1 MESTNSK
8 TFCYEYI
15 TFNLENKKTHKVKLA
30 GTTEEPYFCGKD
42 VCETLGYENES
53 IKTTLFK
60 LVEPE
65 NKKEL
70 KDLGPNDP
78 QKVVDNL
85 ATTFLGINRP
95 LTFNEGKAIYIN
107 EDGLR
112 YLINGSRIHKNK
124 TLFLNQVDKWLLDT
138 CSELVDFFSFIRG
151 YNLAFDLESGW
162 FQDLWYPLTK
172 KQFLNS
178 NHEKDTRYGANF
190 GLKPN
195 HSQPPQMG
203 GLTMVRNRP
212 PIASQSS
219 SKSIH
224 EKDTGYGANVGPNP
238 NHSQP
243 SQMAGLTMVRNH
255 PFIITQNIIE
265 WMGFEGRDISDKQE
279 RFARMLKRN
288 TIPYY
293 EIDCNHPFALEYSCV
308 QREIQT
314 IPKNNL
320 DKKRWICM
328 DPKDFKKTVLRLNTK
343 TADMV
348 RDFYLNLEEAVVA
361 YSEYT
366 LSYMVEKATLE
377 NRVAKSQLATKDEQ
391 LALKEKS
398 EEEMKEKL
406 VRAERKAIRVNK
418 FMRRI
423 VVKEHKLEW
432 IYIAT
437 NDQYARERLFK
448 IGSTTRL
455 SSRIASY
462 NTGRAKGVDTYYYV
476 WAIKCYNSKD
486 VDNHIQKLLSEF
498 KYGKNQDVS
507 KENRSEMYHGIKFT
521 DLKDIVAFI
530 VNNYDES
537 MDYINN
543 FIKTRLNQSM
553 EEEDDIP
560 PPLNYKKLT
569 YQIGEHTETID
580 VENEETESI
589 REALE
594 DILSSLKDQEE
605 RTISREALL
614 TQLLS
619 VTNASKQS
627 LWSQIKEFTGWKNSK
642 TEIDEGSFRYKI
654 VY

>member
-1 MESTNSK
+1 MNNFDK
-8 TFCYEYI
+8 CREYMVVTMDGGKDYNI
-15 TFNLENKKTHKVKLA
+15 KLA

-42 VCETLGYENES
+42 VCETLGYEN
-53 IKTTLFK
+53 IQTALFK
-60 LVEPE
+60 IVEPE

-70 KDLGPNDP
+70 KYLGPNDP
-78 QKVVDNL
+78 QKVHSKL
-85 ATTFLGINRP
+85 ECTFLGINRP

-112 YLINGSRIHKNK
+112 SLINGSRTHKNK

-138 CSELVDFFSFIRG
+138 RSGLVDFFSFIKG

-172 KQFLNS
+172 KQS
-178 NHEKDTRYGANF
+178 SKPIHEKDTRYRANF
-190 GLKPN
+190 GPKPN
-195 HSQPPQMG
+195 HSQPSH
-203 GLTMVRNRP
+203 L
-212 PIASQSS
+212 
-219 SKSIH
+219 
-224 EKDTGYGANVGPNP
+224 
-238 NHSQP
+238 
-243 SQMAGLTMVRNH
+243 AGLTMVRNH

-265 WMGFEGRDISDKQE
+265 WMGFEGRDISDKHLS
-279 RFARMLKRN
+279 FIKVLKRN

-377 NRVAKSQLATKDEQ
+377 NRVAKSQLALKEKSEEELSAQLATKDEQ

-560 PPLNYKKLT
+560 PPLNYKKLP
-569 YQIGEHTETID
+569 
-580 VENEETESI
+580 
-589 REALE
+589 
-594 DILSSLKDQEE
+594 
-605 RTISREALL
+605 
-614 TQLLS
+614 
-619 VTNASKQS
+619 
-627 LWSQIKEFTGWKNSK
+627 
-642 TEIDEGSFRYKI
+642 
-654 VY
+654 

>member
-1 MESTNSK
+1 
-8 TFCYEYI
+8 
-15 TFNLENKKTHKVKLA
+15 
-30 GTTEEPYFCGKD
+30 
-42 VCETLGYENES
+42 
-53 IKTTLFK
+53 
-60 LVEPE
+60 
-65 NKKEL
+65 
-70 KDLGPNDP
+70 
-78 QKVVDNL
+78 
-85 ATTFLGINRP
+85 
-95 LTFNEGKAIYIN
+95 
-107 EDGLR
+107 
-112 YLINGSRIHKNK
+112 
-124 TLFLNQVDKWLLDT
+124 
-138 CSELVDFFSFIRG
+138 
-151 YNLAFDLESGW
+151 
-162 FQDLWYPLTK
+162 
-172 KQFLNS
+172 
-178 NHEKDTRYGANF
+178 
-190 GLKPN
+190 
-195 HSQPPQMG
+195 MG

-212 PIASQSS
+212 PIAS
-219 SKSIH
+219 KPIH
-224 EKDTGYGANVGPNP
+224 EKDTRYGANFGPKP
-238 NHSQP
+238 NHFGP
-243 SQMAGLTMVRNH
+243 SQMAGPEVIRNH
-255 PFIITQNIIE
+255 PFII
-265 WMGFEGRDISDKQE
+265 DISDKQE

-377 NRVAKSQLATKDEQ
+377 NRVAKSQLALKEKSEEELSAQLATKDEQ
-391 LALKEKS
+391 LALKEKLEEELS
-398 EEEMKEKL
+398 AQLALKEKLEEEMKEKL

-530 VNNYDES
+530 VNNYDAS
-537 MDYINN
+537 VDYINN
-543 FIKTRLNQSM
+543 FIKARLNQSM

>member
-1 MESTNSK
+1 MNALINLK
-8 TFCYEYI
+8 DCREYMTI
-15 TFNLENKKTHKVKLA
+15 ALNNKDHRIKLS
-30 GTTEEPYFCGKD
+30 GTIDDPYFCGRN
-42 VCETLGYENES
+42 VCDILGYKNPKDA
-53 IKTTLFK
+53 IQRY
-60 LVEPE
+60 VEKE
-65 NKKEL
+65 DKKNL
-70 KDLGPNDP
+70 K
-78 QKVVDNL
+78 Q
-85 ATTFLGINRP
+85 FQ
-95 LTFNEGKAIYIN
+95 TFNGSDEPNELGGRAHPNSLGSSEPLNYHEGKTVYIN
-107 EDGLR
+107 ESGL
-112 YLINGSRIHKNK
+112 YSLILS
-124 TLFLNQVDKWLLDT
+124 
-138 CSELVDFFSFIRG
+138 
-151 YNLAFDLESGW
+151 
-162 FQDLWYPLTK
+162 
-172 KQFLNS
+172 
-178 NHEKDTRYGANF
+178 
-190 GLKPN
+190 
-195 HSQPPQMG
+195 SQ
-203 GLTMVRNRP
+203 
-212 PIASQSS
+212 A
-219 SKSIH
+219 
-224 EKDTGYGANVGPNP
+224 
-238 NHSQP
+238 
-243 SQMAGLTMVRNH
+243 
-255 PFIITQNIIE
+255 
-265 WMGFEGRDISDKQE
+265 
-279 RFARMLKRN
+279 
-288 TIPYY
+288 
-293 EIDCNHPFALEYSCV
+293 PFAKE
-308 QREIQT
+308 
-314 IPKNNL
+314 
-320 DKKRWICM
+320 
-328 DPKDFKKTVLRLNTK
+328 FKKLVCKIILPSIRKYGSYQIESKLS
-343 TADMV
+343 
-348 RDFYLNLEEAVVA
+348 EA
-361 YSEYT
+361 
-366 LSYMVEKATLE
+366 M
-377 NRVAKSQLATKDEQ
+377 DQ

>member
-1 MESTNSK
+1 MNALINLK
-8 TFCYEYI
+8 DCREYMTI
-15 TFNLENKKTHKVKLA
+15 TLNNKDHRIKLS
-30 GTTEEPYFCGKD
+30 GTIDDPYFCGRN
-42 VCETLGYENES
+42 VCNILGYKDPKDA
-53 IKTTLFK
+53 IQRY
-60 LVEPE
+60 VE
-65 NKKEL
+65 KEDK
-70 KDLGPNDP
+70 KDLK
-78 QKVVDNL
+78 QL
-85 ATTFLGINRP
+85 Q
-95 LTFNEGKAIYIN
+95 TFNGSNEPNELGGAPPPNSLGSLEPLNYHEGKTVYIN
-107 EDGLR
+107 EPGL
-112 YLINGSRIHKNK
+112 YSLILS
-124 TLFLNQVDKWLLDT
+124 
-138 CSELVDFFSFIRG
+138 
-151 YNLAFDLESGW
+151 
-162 FQDLWYPLTK
+162 
-172 KQFLNS
+172 
-178 NHEKDTRYGANF
+178 
-190 GLKPN
+190 
-195 HSQPPQMG
+195 SQ
-203 GLTMVRNRP
+203 
-212 PIASQSS
+212 A
-219 SKSIH
+219 
-224 EKDTGYGANVGPNP
+224 
-238 NHSQP
+238 
-243 SQMAGLTMVRNH
+243 
-255 PFIITQNIIE
+255 
-265 WMGFEGRDISDKQE
+265 
-279 RFARMLKRN
+279 
-288 TIPYY
+288 
-293 EIDCNHPFALEYSCV
+293 PFAKE
-308 QREIQT
+308 
-314 IPKNNL
+314 
-320 DKKRWICM
+320 
-328 DPKDFKKTVLRLNTK
+328 FKKLVCKIILPSIRK
-343 TADMV
+343 
-348 RDFYLNLEEAVVA
+348 YGSYQIE
-361 YSEYT
+361 SK
-366 LSYMVEKATLE
+366 LSKAMD
-377 NRVAKSQLATKDEQ
+377 QLALKEKSEEELSAQ

-507 KENRSEMYHGIKFT
+507 KENRSEMYHGIKFS

>member
-1 MESTNSK
+1 MNN
-8 TFCYEYI
+8 FEYMVVTMDGGKDHHI
-15 TFNLENKKTHKVKLA
+15 KLA

-42 VCETLGYENES
+42 VCETLGYEN
-53 IKTTLFK
+53 IKATLFK

-70 KDLGPNDP
+70 NYLGPNDP
-78 QKVVDNL
+78 QKVVSNL
-85 ATTFLGINRP
+85 DTTFLGINRP

-112 YLINGSRIHKNK
+112 SLISGSRTHKNK

-138 CSELVDFFSFIRG
+138 RSGLVDFFSFIKG

-178 NHEKDTRYGANF
+178 NHEKDTRYGASF
-190 GLKPN
+190 GPKPN
-195 HSQPPQMG
+195 HFGPPQMG
-203 GLTMVRNRP
+203 GPEVVRNRP
-212 PIASQSS
+212 PIALQYS
-219 SKSIH
+219 SKTIN
-224 EKDTGYGANVGPNP
+224 EKDTRYGDNFGPKP
-238 NHSQP
+238 NHFGP
-243 SQMAGLTMVRNH
+243 SHLGGPEVVRNH

-308 QREIQT
+308 QREIQP

-377 NRVAKSQLATKDEQ
+377 NRVAKSQLALKEKSEEELSAQ

-507 KENRSEMYHGIKFT
+507 KENRSEMYHGIKFS
-521 DLKDIVAFI
+521 DVKDIVAFI

-560 PPLNYKKLT
+560 LPLNYKKLT

-580 VENEETESI
+580 HP
-589 REALE
+589 RELERRGQVGTAQALAV
-594 DILSSLKDQEE
+594 Q
-605 RTISREALL
+605 RVVAALRGFAGRRGGRGRSGRDR
-614 TQLLS
+614 LL
-619 VTNASKQS
+619 
-627 LWSQIKEFTGWKNSK
+627 EPH
-642 TEIDEGSFRYKI
+642 
-654 VY
+654 

>member
-1 MESTNSK
+1 MNNFDK
-8 TFCYEYI
+8 CREYMVVTMDGGKDHHI
-15 TFNLENKKTHKVKLA
+15 KLA

-42 VCETLGYENES
+42 VCETLGYEN
-53 IKTTLFK
+53 IQAALFK
-60 LVEPE
+60 IVEPE

-70 KDLGPNDP
+70 KYLGPNDP
-78 QKVVDNL
+78 QKVQSKLDCN
-85 ATTFLGINRP
+85 FLGINRP

-112 YLINGSRIHKNK
+112 SLINGSRTHKNK

-138 CSELVDFFSFIRG
+138 RSGLVDFFSFIKG

-190 GLKPN
+190 G
-195 HSQPPQMG
+195 
-203 GLTMVRNRP
+203 
-212 PIASQSS
+212 
-219 SKSIH
+219 
-224 EKDTGYGANVGPNP
+224 PNP
-238 NHSQP
+238 NHFGP
-243 SQMAGLTMVRNH
+243 PHLGGPEVVRNH

-377 NRVAKSQLATKDEQ
+377 NRVAKSQLALKEKSEEELSAQ

-437 NDQYARERLFK
+437 NDQYSRERLFK

-642 TEIDEGSFRYKI
+642 TEIDDGSFRYKI

>member
-1 MESTNSK
+1 MGN
-8 TFCYEYI
+8 
-15 TFNLENKKTHKVKLA
+15 
-30 GTTEEPYFCGKD
+30 
-42 VCETLGYENES
+42 GYS
-53 IKTTLFK
+53 
-60 LVEPE
+60 
-65 NKKEL
+65 
-70 KDLGPNDP
+70 
-78 QKVVDNL
+78 
-85 ATTFLGINRP
+85 
-95 LTFNEGKAIYIN
+95 
-107 EDGLR
+107 
-112 YLINGSRIHKNK
+112 
-124 TLFLNQVDKWLLDT
+124 
-138 CSELVDFFSFIRG
+138 
-151 YNLAFDLESGW
+151 
-162 FQDLWYPLTK
+162 
-172 KQFLNS
+172 
-178 NHEKDTRYGANF
+178 
-190 GLKPN
+190 
-195 HSQPPQMG
+195 
-203 GLTMVRNRP
+203 
-212 PIASQSS
+212 
-219 SKSIH
+219 
-224 EKDTGYGANVGPNP
+224 
-238 NHSQP
+238 
-243 SQMAGLTMVRNH
+243 
-255 PFIITQNIIE
+255 
-265 WMGFEGRDISDKQE
+265 
-279 RFARMLKRN
+279 
-288 TIPYY
+288 
-293 EIDCNHPFALEYSCV
+293 
-308 QREIQT
+308 
-314 IPKNNL
+314 
-320 DKKRWICM
+320 
-328 DPKDFKKTVLRLNTK
+328 
-343 TADMV
+343 
-348 RDFYLNLEEAVVA
+348 
-361 YSEYT
+361 
-366 LSYMVEKATLE
+366 
-377 NRVAKSQLATKDEQ
+377 
-391 LALKEKS
+391 
-398 EEEMKEKL
+398 
-406 VRAERKAIRVNK
+406 
-418 FMRRI
+418 
-423 VVKEHKLEW
+423 
-432 IYIAT
+432 
-437 NDQYARERLFK
+437 RERLFK

-614 TQLLS
+614 

>member
-1 MESTNSK
+1 MNNFDK
-8 TFCYEYI
+8 CREYMVVTMDGGKDHHI
-15 TFNLENKKTHKVKLA
+15 KLA

-42 VCETLGYENES
+42 VCETLGYEN
-53 IKTTLFK
+53 IKATLFK

-70 KDLGPNDP
+70 NYLGPNDP
-78 QKVVDNL
+78 QKVVSNL
-85 ATTFLGINRP
+85 DTTFLGINRP

-112 YLINGSRIHKNK
+112 SLISGSRTHKNK

-138 CSELVDFFSFIRG
+138 CSGPVDFFSFIKG

-190 GLKPN
+190 GPKPN

-212 PIASQSS
+212 PIAS
-219 SKSIH
+219 KPIH
-224 EKDTGYGANVGPNP
+224 EKDTRYGANFGPKP
-238 NHSQP
+238 NHFGP
-243 SQMAGLTMVRNH
+243 SQMAGPEVIRNH

-308 QREIQT
+308 QREAKQLELSH
-314 IPKNNL
+314 NL

-377 NRVAKSQLATKDEQ
+377 NRVAKSQLALKEKSEEELSAQ

-437 NDQYARERLFK
+437 NDQYPTPSGLGARCPRATGTQEKGYSRL
-448 IGSTTRL
+448 
-455 SSRIASY
+455 
-462 NTGRAKGVDTYYYV
+462 
-476 WAIKCYNSKD
+476 
-486 VDNHIQKLLSEF
+486 
-498 KYGKNQDVS
+498 
-507 KENRSEMYHGIKFT
+507 
-521 DLKDIVAFI
+521 DLPHA
-530 VNNYDES
+530 
-537 MDYINN
+537 
-543 FIKTRLNQSM
+543 
-553 EEEDDIP
+553 
-560 PPLNYKKLT
+560 
-569 YQIGEHTETID
+569 
-580 VENEETESI
+580 
-589 REALE
+589 
-594 DILSSLKDQEE
+594 
-605 RTISREALL
+605 
-614 TQLLS
+614 
-619 VTNASKQS
+619 
-627 LWSQIKEFTGWKNSK
+627 
-642 TEIDEGSFRYKI
+642 
-654 VY
+654 

>member
-1 MESTNSK
+1 MNALINLK
-8 TFCYEYI
+8 DCREYMTI
-15 TFNLENKKTHKVKLA
+15 TLNNKDHRIKLS
-30 GTTEEPYFCGKD
+30 GTIDDPYFCGRN
-42 VCETLGYENES
+42 VCDILGYKDPKDA
-53 IKTTLFK
+53 IQRY
-60 LVEPE
+60 VE
-65 NKKEL
+65 KEDK
-70 KDLGPNDP
+70 KDLKQLQTFNGSNEPNE
-78 QKVVDNL
+78 
-85 ATTFLGINRP
+85 LGGALPPNSLGSNRP
-95 LTFNEGKAIYIN
+95 LTFHEGKAIYIN

-112 YLINGSRIHKNK
+112 SLISGSRTHKNK

-138 CSELVDFFSFIRG
+138 RSGLVDFFSFIKG

-172 KQFLNS
+172 KYSSNS
-178 NHEKDTRYGANF
+178 IHEKDTRYGASF
-190 GLKPN
+190 GPKPN
-195 HSQPPQMG
+195 HFGPSHLG
-203 GLTMVRNRP
+203 GPEV
-212 PIASQSS
+212 
-219 SKSIH
+219 
-224 EKDTGYGANVGPNP
+224 
-238 NHSQP
+238 
-243 SQMAGLTMVRNH
+243 VRNH

-293 EIDCNHPFALEYSCV
+293 EIDCNHPFVLEYSCV
-308 QREIQT
+308 QREAKQLELSH
-314 IPKNNL
+314 NL

-377 NRVAKSQLATKDEQ
+377 NRVAKSQLALKEKSEEELSAQ

-594 DILSSLKDQEE
+594 DILSSLKDQKE

-642 TEIDEGSFRYKI
+642 TEIDEGSI
-654 VY
+654 

>member
-1 MESTNSK
+1 MNNFDKYMVVTMDGGK
-8 TFCYEYI
+8 DHHI
-15 TFNLENKKTHKVKLA
+15 KLA

-70 KDLGPNDP
+70 KYLGPNDP
-78 QKVVDNL
+78 QKVVANL

-95 LTFNEGKAIYIN
+95 LTFNEGKTIYIN

-112 YLINGSRIHKNK
+112 SLISGSRTHKNK

-138 CSELVDFFSFIRG
+138 RSGLVDFFSFIKG

-190 GLKPN
+190 GPKPN
-195 HSQPPQMG
+195 HSQPSHMA

-212 PIASQSS
+212 SIASQSS
-219 SKSIH
+219 SKPIH
-224 EKDTGYGANVGPNP
+224 EKDTRYGANFGPKP
-238 NHSQP
+238 NHFGP
-243 SQMAGLTMVRNH
+243 SHLAGPEVIRNH

-265 WMGFEGRDISDKQE
+265 WMGFEGRDISDKHLS
-279 RFARMLKRN
+279 FIKVLKRN

-398 EEEMKEKL
+398 EEELSAQLALKEKLEEEMKEKL

-437 NDQYARERLFK
+437 NDQYPTPSGLGARCPWATGTQEKGYSRL
-448 IGSTTRL
+448 
-455 SSRIASY
+455 
-462 NTGRAKGVDTYYYV
+462 
-476 WAIKCYNSKD
+476 
-486 VDNHIQKLLSEF
+486 
-498 KYGKNQDVS
+498 
-507 KENRSEMYHGIKFT
+507 
-521 DLKDIVAFI
+521 DLPHV
-530 VNNYDES
+530 
-537 MDYINN
+537 
-543 FIKTRLNQSM
+543 
-553 EEEDDIP
+553 
-560 PPLNYKKLT
+560 
-569 YQIGEHTETID
+569 
-580 VENEETESI
+580 
-589 REALE
+589 
-594 DILSSLKDQEE
+594 
-605 RTISREALL
+605 
-614 TQLLS
+614 
-619 VTNASKQS
+619 
-627 LWSQIKEFTGWKNSK
+627 
-642 TEIDEGSFRYKI
+642 
-654 VY
+654 

>member
-1 MESTNSK
+1 
-8 TFCYEYI
+8 
-15 TFNLENKKTHKVKLA
+15 
-30 GTTEEPYFCGKD
+30 
-42 VCETLGYENES
+42 
-53 IKTTLFK
+53 
-60 LVEPE
+60 
-65 NKKEL
+65 
-70 KDLGPNDP
+70 
-78 QKVVDNL
+78 
-85 ATTFLGINRP
+85 
-95 LTFNEGKAIYIN
+95 
-107 EDGLR
+107 
-112 YLINGSRIHKNK
+112 
-124 TLFLNQVDKWLLDT
+124 
-138 CSELVDFFSFIRG
+138 
-151 YNLAFDLESGW
+151 
-162 FQDLWYPLTK
+162 
-172 KQFLNS
+172 
-178 NHEKDTRYGANF
+178 
-190 GLKPN
+190 
-195 HSQPPQMG
+195 
-203 GLTMVRNRP
+203 
-212 PIASQSS
+212 
-219 SKSIH
+219 
-224 EKDTGYGANVGPNP
+224 
-238 NHSQP
+238 
-243 SQMAGLTMVRNH
+243 
-255 PFIITQNIIE
+255 
-265 WMGFEGRDISDKQE
+265 
-279 RFARMLKRN
+279 
-288 TIPYY
+288 
-293 EIDCNHPFALEYSCV
+293 
-308 QREIQT
+308 
-314 IPKNNL
+314 
-320 DKKRWICM
+320 M

-377 NRVAKSQLATKDEQ
+377 NRVAKSQLATKDEQLVLKEKSEEELSAQ

-476 WAIKCYNSKD
+476 WAVKCYNSKD

-560 PPLNYKKLT
+560 SPLNYKKLT

-605 RTISREALL
+605 RIISREVLL

>member
-1 MESTNSK
+1 
-8 TFCYEYI
+8 
-15 TFNLENKKTHKVKLA
+15 
-30 GTTEEPYFCGKD
+30 
-42 VCETLGYENES
+42 
-53 IKTTLFK
+53 
-60 LVEPE
+60 
-65 NKKEL
+65 
-70 KDLGPNDP
+70 
-78 QKVVDNL
+78 
-85 ATTFLGINRP
+85 
-95 LTFNEGKAIYIN
+95 
-107 EDGLR
+107 
-112 YLINGSRIHKNK
+112 
-124 TLFLNQVDKWLLDT
+124 
-138 CSELVDFFSFIRG
+138 
-151 YNLAFDLESGW
+151 
-162 FQDLWYPLTK
+162 
-172 KQFLNS
+172 
-178 NHEKDTRYGANF
+178 
-190 GLKPN
+190 
-195 HSQPPQMG
+195 
-203 GLTMVRNRP
+203 
-212 PIASQSS
+212 
-219 SKSIH
+219 
-224 EKDTGYGANVGPNP
+224 
-238 NHSQP
+238 
-243 SQMAGLTMVRNH
+243 
-255 PFIITQNIIE
+255 
-265 WMGFEGRDISDKQE
+265 
-279 RFARMLKRN
+279 
-288 TIPYY
+288 
-293 EIDCNHPFALEYSCV
+293 
-308 QREIQT
+308 
-314 IPKNNL
+314 
-320 DKKRWICM
+320 M

-377 NRVAKSQLATKDEQ
+377 NRVAKSQLA
-391 LALKEKS
+391 LKEKS
-398 EEEMKEKL
+398 EEELKEKL

-437 NDQYARERLFK
+437 NDQYSRERLFK

>member
-1 MESTNSK
+1 MNN
-8 TFCYEYI
+8 FGREYMVVTMGGKDHHI
-15 TFNLENKKTHKVKLA
+15 KLA

-42 VCETLGYENES
+42 VCETLGYEN

-78 QKVVDNL
+78 QKVVSNL
-85 ATTFLGINRP
+85 DTNLLGSLEP
-95 LTFNEGKAIYIN
+95 LNYHEGKAIYIN

-112 YLINGSRIHKNK
+112 SLINGSRTHKNK

-138 CSELVDFFSFIRG
+138 RSGLVDFFSFIRG

-172 KQFLNS
+172 KQFSNS
-178 NHEKDTRYGANF
+178 IHEKDTRYGANF
-190 GLKPN
+190 GL
-195 HSQPPQMG
+195 
-203 GLTMVRNRP
+203 
-212 PIASQSS
+212 
-219 SKSIH
+219 
-224 EKDTGYGANVGPNP
+224 NP

-243 SQMAGLTMVRNH
+243 SQMAGLTMIRNH

-265 WMGFEGRDISDKQE
+265 WMGFEGRDISDKHLS
-279 RFARMLKRN
+279 FIKVLKRN
-288 TIPYY
+288 NIPYY

-308 QREIQT
+308 QREAKQLELSH
-314 IPKNNL
+314 NL
-320 DKKRWICM
+320 DKKKWICM

-377 NRVAKSQLATKDEQ
+377 NRVAKSQLALKEKSEEELSAQLALKEKSEEELSAQLATKDEQ

-605 RTISREALL
+605 RTISREVLL

>member
-1 MESTNSK
+1 MNN
-8 TFCYEYI
+8 FEYMVVTMDGGKDHHI
-15 TFNLENKKTHKVKLA
+15 KLA

-42 VCETLGYENES
+42 VCETLGYEN
-53 IKTTLFK
+53 IKATLFK

-70 KDLGPNDP
+70 NYLGPNDP
-78 QKVVDNL
+78 QKVVSNL
-85 ATTFLGINRP
+85 DTTFLGINRP

-112 YLINGSRIHKNK
+112 SLISGSRTHKNK

-138 CSELVDFFSFIRG
+138 RSGLVDFFSFIKG

-190 GLKPN
+190 GPK
-195 HSQPPQMG
+195 
-203 GLTMVRNRP
+203 
-212 PIASQSS
+212 
-219 SKSIH
+219 
-224 EKDTGYGANVGPNP
+224 P

-243 SQMAGLTMVRNH
+243 SQMAGLTMIRNH

-328 DPKDFKKTVLRLNTK
+328 DPKDFKKTLLRLNTK
-343 TADMV
+343 KADMV

-377 NRVAKSQLATKDEQ
+377 NRVAKSQLALKEQSEEELSAQLALKEKSEEELSAQLATKDEQ

-398 EEEMKEKL
+398 
-406 VRAERKAIRVNK
+406 
-418 FMRRI
+418 
-423 VVKEHKLEW
+423 
-432 IYIAT
+432 
-437 NDQYARERLFK
+437 
-448 IGSTTRL
+448 
-455 SSRIASY
+455 
-462 NTGRAKGVDTYYYV
+462 
-476 WAIKCYNSKD
+476 
-486 VDNHIQKLLSEF
+486 
-498 KYGKNQDVS
+498 
-507 KENRSEMYHGIKFT
+507 
-521 DLKDIVAFI
+521 
-530 VNNYDES
+530 
-537 MDYINN
+537 
-543 FIKTRLNQSM
+543 
-553 EEEDDIP
+553 
-560 PPLNYKKLT
+560 
-569 YQIGEHTETID
+569 
-580 VENEETESI
+580 
-589 REALE
+589 
-594 DILSSLKDQEE
+594 
-605 RTISREALL
+605 
-614 TQLLS
+614 
-619 VTNASKQS
+619 
-627 LWSQIKEFTGWKNSK
+627 
-642 TEIDEGSFRYKI
+642 
-654 VY
+654 